1 MPAYTKVEEEET
13 SWLPLITLIL
23 LVVAIVGLLAA
34 VIACLMQRMRQK
46 ALIQIYD
53 TNTTTKLPD
62 DSEKT

>member
-1 MPAYTKVEEEET
+1 MPAYTEVKEEET

-23 LVVAIVGLLAA
+23 LVVAIIGLVAA
-34 VIACLMQRMRQK
+34 VIACLMQRMRTK

-53 TNTTTKLPD
+53 TNTTAKLPD